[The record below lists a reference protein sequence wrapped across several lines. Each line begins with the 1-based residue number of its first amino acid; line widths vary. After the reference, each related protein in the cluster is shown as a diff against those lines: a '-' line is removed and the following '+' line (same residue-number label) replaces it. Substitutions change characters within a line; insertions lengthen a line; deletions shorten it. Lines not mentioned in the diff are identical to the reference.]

1 MRSGRKDLPSII
13 DRQRAQQGVLSQALG
28 DRVLN
33 PGDSG
38 WVFECLPGQ
47 MKFGFNPTIEIVQD
61 DALGLRQVDE
71 QWCQLLQQ
79 LAAIRQALA
88 LGVVLQIVLDVDM
101 DENIGD

>member
-1 MRSGRKDLPSII
+1 MF
-13 DRQRAQQGVLSQALG
+13 RQAPG

-38 WVFECLPGQ
+38 EVFEGMPRQ

-71 QWCQLLQQ
+71 QGCQLLQQ
-79 LAAIRQALA
+79 LAAVRQALA
-88 LGVVLQIVLDVDM
+88 LVVVLQIVLDVDM